1 MSVVQK
7 IDNKFSYVNLTADA
21 LVKSG
26 AGVIHTITFGQTDA
40 APTAGTITFYDNLAE
55 SGQVIYKH
63 TFTTAIFY
71 PASIVLDCIFGT
83 GLYAGFDT
91 TGDVSVTITYK

>member
-1 MSVVQK
+1 MKVQK
-7 IDNKFSYVNLTADA
+7 IEANFSYVNLTADA

-40 APTAGTITFYDNLAE
+40 APTAGDLTLYDNTAE

-63 TFTTAIFY
+63 TFTTAVFNPTTI
-71 PASIVLDCIFGT
+71 ILDCIFGT
-83 GLYAGFDT
+83 GLYAGFTT